1 MFVRAR
7 KIHDAIGRR
16 ESVFSRTMPHPR
28 TFALLASLAAAGL
41 AACFGSSSSSPPGA
55 TNPDAAVE
63 DGGPFFDAEAP
74 LDAPSA
80 PDVGDIAE
88 AGEASS
94 PGTDGAVSSLDASP
108 DAPSNLDA
116 SPDAPAVDAGPDAT
130 FESLHA
136 LSFDGVDDWVHLPAA
151 VGGAST
157 TAFSVE
163 LWFRS
168 TSQTGNMF
176 EVYNA
181 GGGADRFLSLNDGSV
196 CFYVYASP
204 ITQVCTTANTYGDS
218 EWHHAAGTLGAGGV
232 NLYVDGALAA
242 SSMAITASTFTAD
255 TDFRLGMGHTAYVSA
270 IVQFQGDLDEVRLW
284 SVERSAADIAANYKQ
299 TIAPATT
306 GLQGYWKL
314 EETGAASVAPDST
327 AGANDGQLMN
337 FTFTPSPW
345 ISPGAF

>member
-1 MFVRAR
+1 M
-7 KIHDAIGRR
+7 DAG
-16 ESVFSRTMPHPR
+16 
-28 TFALLASLAAAGL
+28 
-41 AACFGSSSSSPPGA
+41 
-55 TNPDAAVE
+55 
-63 DGGPFFDAEAP
+63 
-74 LDAPSA
+74 
-80 PDVGDIAE
+80 
-88 AGEASS
+88 
-94 PGTDGAVSSLDASP
+94 
-108 DAPSNLDA
+108 
-116 SPDAPAVDAGPDAT
+116 PDAPAVDAGPDAT

-151 VGGAST
+151 AGGAST

-176 EVYNA
+176 EVYST
-181 GGGADRFLSLNDGSV
+181 GGGADCFLSLNTGSV

-204 ITQVCTTANTYGDS
+204 ITQVCTTATTYGDS
-218 EWHHAAGTLGAGGV
+218 QWHHAAGTLGAGGV

-242 SSMAITASTFTAD
+242 SSMATTTSSFTDD

-299 TIAPATT
+299 TISPSTT

-337 FTFTPSPW
+337 FTFSPSPW